1 MFSPMIWYNF
11 YLISIVFRLKFLS
24 AFHIFI
30 ICSNVSICIPYICLF
45 IYMHIYI
52 WNFFHCLQIVLK
64 VSFSLVMLSSITVL
78 GNAGWNSYFQSAF
91 SPSWLFPAVPFISV
105 KVSFNLSHLS
115 TSSVSFAFLAAVQSC
130 GCLLFAWFSFL
141 MHMLTTGVCSFESYV
156 CLPDLALYYCAGI
169 CHLVGSERWA
179 SWGSAC
185 LSYCSYA
192 GCQLKCLN
200 LSSASVFC
208 NYIGWLWM
216 AHLQCGGPLLIY
228 ASGRCH

>member
-91 SPSWLFPAVPFISV
+91 SPSWLLPAVPFISV
-105 KVSFNLSHLS
+105 KVSFTPS
-115 TSSVSFAFLAAVQSC
+115 TCLICPPALFL
-130 GCLLFAWFSFL
+130 LLFSRPCRAADVFYLLDFHSW
-141 MHMLTTGVCSFESYV
+141 C
-156 CLPDLALYYCAGI
+156 I
-169 CHLVGSERWA
+169 C
-179 SWGSAC
+179 
-185 LSYCSYA
+185 
-192 GCQLKCLN
+192 
-200 LSSASVFC
+200 
-208 NYIGWLWM
+208 
-216 AHLQCGGPLLIY
+216 
-228 ASGRCH
+228 

>member
-1 MFSPMIWYNF
+1 MLDEIVTFSPLF
-11 YLISIVFRLKFLS
+11 HHHDCFLQFHLFLS
-24 AFHIFI
+24 RFPSRHQPVSFVHQLCFFCFSHGRAELRMSFICLIFI
-30 ICSNVSICIPYICLF
+30 LDAYANHWSMQLWILCVS
-45 IYMHIYI
+45 
-52 WNFFHCLQIVLK
+52 
-64 VSFSLVMLSSITVL
+64 
-78 GNAGWNSYFQSAF
+78 
-91 SPSWLFPAVPFISV
+91 
-105 KVSFNLSHLS
+105 
-115 TSSVSFAFLAAVQSC
+115 
-130 GCLLFAWFSFL
+130 
-141 MHMLTTGVCSFESYV
+141 
-156 CLPDLALYYCAGI
+156 YCAGI